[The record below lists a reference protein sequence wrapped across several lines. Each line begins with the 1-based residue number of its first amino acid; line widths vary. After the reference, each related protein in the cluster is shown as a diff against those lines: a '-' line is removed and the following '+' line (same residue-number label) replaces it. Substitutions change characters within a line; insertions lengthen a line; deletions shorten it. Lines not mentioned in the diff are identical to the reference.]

1 MYITGSNLPFVW
13 FFTESGSSKSGLTPK
28 IQHLFRNGIEFMGA
42 SGSVIAALGG
52 GTYRFLLSG
61 SNVNVVGD
69 YEAVAFIT
77 GTADMNVLPCR
88 LDVENPALISSAVW
102 EGLYGPYSGLP
113 GTFGWLNEEQFGMV
127 GSLPSDVDVANAVL
141 DTDVTLHT
149 LPSSVGLFIG
159 KIFSLDDTI
168 EGTLTL
174 RKIIKLIASALFGKS
189 FGGGTANV
197 GFRDTQDTK
206 NRISATVDANGNRTN
221 VILDGS

>member
-28 IQHLFRNGIEFMGA
+28 IQHLFRNGVEFIGA
-42 SGSVIAALGG
+42 SGSATSSLGG
-52 GTYRFLLSG
+52 GLYRFVLSG

-69 YEAVAFIT
+69 YEAIAFIT
-77 GTADMNVLPCR
+77 GTADMCSLPCR
-88 LDVENPALISSAVW
+88 MEVEDIIFLDNIL
-102 EGLYGPYSGLP
+102 
-113 GTFGWLNEEQFGMV
+113 TT
-127 GSLPSDVDVANAVL
+127 VL
-141 DTDVTLHT
+141 DIPDELHNSNLELLQTDLTTVSLNNNE
-149 LPSSVGLFIG
+149 VGWFL
-159 KIFSLDDTI
+159 KKVFSLDDII
-168 EGTLTL
+168 EGPLTL

-221 VILDGS
+221 VTLDGS